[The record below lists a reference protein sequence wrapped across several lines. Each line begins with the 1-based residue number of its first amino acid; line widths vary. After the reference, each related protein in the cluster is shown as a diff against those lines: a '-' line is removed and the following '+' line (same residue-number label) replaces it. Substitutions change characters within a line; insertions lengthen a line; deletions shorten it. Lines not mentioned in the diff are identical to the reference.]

1 MDWKKFIKLFLRN
14 VIIATAL
21 TGAILGAIGF
31 LLAGKEG
38 FINLATWGLLL
49 GLIGG
54 FSGGLAML
62 VNAKYWGDYAGRYG
76 AWWIQNETEGG
87 QEQSKRSEKKVKKS
101 LR

>member
-14 VIIATAL
+14 VVIATIL

-62 VNAKYWGDYAGRYG
+62 VSAKYWGGYAGRYG
-76 AWWIQNETEGG
+76 AWWIKNETEGD
-87 QEQSKRSEKKVKKS
+87 QEQSKGSETKAKKS